1 MRAYL
6 RTRHTKEAIA
16 RAFTLSMVFWLGIA
30 LSACDSKSVADDV
43 TQREANEIVAV
54 LGKSDISSDT
64 VKQRGGKG
72 RYAVVVDSSDF
83 AAAAETLT
91 RLGLPAEKRPSF
103 EELTSGNGIIPPS
116 HEVESLRLDRALAV
130 ELEGLF
136 LSRGDLS
143 QISVIVRS
151 HSCRSGER
159 PMVTVLAQRL
169 AGAQVDATAL
179 REVARRAV
187 PGILD
192 DDVYVS
198 VSDGNFGAGGA
209 AVKVASATQGEE
221 LVSFLGFWRVPAN
234 DYAGVVLAVLG
245 LLVLAAGLSG
255 LAGYLF
261 GQFNW
266 LNRSTGLGSRQG
278 GRKVDAGAGERRSEM
293 Q

>member
-1 MRAYL
+1 MRAHL
-6 RTRHTKEAIA
+6 RA
-16 RAFTLSMVFWLGIA
+16 RQIKRAVARGFTLSMVCWLGVA
-30 LSACDSKSVADDV
+30 LSGCDFKSVADDV

-64 VKQRGGKG
+64 VKQRGAKG
-72 RYAVVVDSSDF
+72 RYAVVVNSSDF
-83 AAAAETLT
+83 AAAAATLT
-91 RLGLPAEKRPSF
+91 RLGLPAEKRPGF
-103 EELTSGNGIIPPS
+103 DELTSGNGIIPPS
-116 HEVESLRLDRALAV
+116 HEVEALRLDRALAV
-130 ELEGLF
+130 ELEELF

-169 AGAQVDATAL
+169 GEAQVDATSL

-187 PGILD
+187 PGISP

-198 VSDGNFGAGGA
+198 VSDGNLGVGA
-209 AVKVASATQGEE
+209 AAKIASTTQGEE

-234 DYAGVVLAVLG
+234 DHAGAVLAVLG
-245 LLVLAAGLSG
+245 LLLITAGLSV
-255 LAGYLF
+255 LAGYIF

-266 LNRSTGLGSRQG
+266 LNRSTALSAGQG
-278 GRKVDAGAGERRSEM
+278 GRKVDSPGAERRSDV